1 MQGKAEDAGGLTP
14 AKDDNAAMRPL
25 YPRAFAR
32 NSDDCY
38 IWFPDD
44 NKEFTKSVGV
54 APAAWRRR
62 TDVMNWIKKPF
73 GPGGLKGYPQSRD

>member
-1 MQGKAEDAGGLTP
+1 STP
-14 AKDDNAAMRPL
+14 CFDRRTLPIFNCFD
-25 YPRAFAR
+25 
-32 NSDDCY
+32 Y
-38 IWFPDD
+38 IYGFPDD

>member
-32 NSDDCY
+32 ISDDCY
-38 IWFPDD
+38 
-44 NKEFTKSVGV
+44 KTKATQGSTEYRGALPYVNTAV
-54 APAAWRRR
+54 EHLP
-62 TDVMNWIKKPF
+62 V
-73 GPGGLKGYPQSRD
+73 

>member
-14 AKDDNAAMRPL
+14 AKDDNAAMRAL

-38 IWFPDD
+38 RMRNRQMPG
-44 NKEFTKSVGV
+44 VGSSMDQAV
-54 APAAWRRR
+54 
-62 TDVMNWIKKPF
+62 
-73 GPGGLKGYPQSRD
+73 

>member
-14 AKDDNAAMRPL
+14 AKDNNAAMRPL

-38 IWFPDD
+38 SSIV
-44 NKEFTKSVGV
+44 EGV
-54 APAAWRRR
+54 AQ
-62 TDVMNWIKKPF
+62 I
-73 GPGGLKGYPQSRD
+73 L

>member
-38 IWFPDD
+38 KVQRESALPYGSFRMP
-44 NKEFTKSVGV
+44 V
-54 APAAWRRR
+54 
-62 TDVMNWIKKPF
+62 
-73 GPGGLKGYPQSRD
+73 